1 LLLSLHWQFPSEAQ
15 VVPTLGQ
22 ARLVVVVPTQVP

>member
-1 LLLSLHWQFPSEAQ
+1 LLLSFHWQFPSEAQ

-22 ARLVVVVPTQVP
+22 ARVVVVPTQVP